1 MSRLSPGADAA
12 TAMATTFRYS
22 TQAVIDDDTAEPRD
36 RQDAKPETPIMDDQK
51 MSQLQ
56 SLRERLQRS
65 EYEVD
70 TSAVAAAILARL
82 LMGEQPNAN

>member
-1 MSRLSPGADAA
+1 
-12 TAMATTFRYS
+12 
-22 TQAVIDDDTAEPRD
+22 
-36 RQDAKPETPIMDDQK
+36 

-82 LMGEQPNAN
+82 LMGEQPNAE